1 MAEEREISLGYC
13 ECLSLEA
20 KDLLV
25 DLIKDAF
32 DTRCAEG
39 IGSWNVGK
47 NVSLATHCSELRSLF
62 DSIEGTPVCNTEFLI
77 RKLEKEINDESGA
90 RNAYGRL
97 AEVADMIGEK
107 TLADKIRDIAYQ
119 EGEHKTILTNAVEA
133 LQIPESVGTTREWP
147 GTTAGSVS
155 EQAKVVRQHSIIQQG
170 EIVRQPNLSRPFP
183 KTYDDWKLL
192 TDDIIKVKPTLA
204 EEAKSNL
211 QLIAMGNNHAKMWL
225 VDLAGELGVK

>member
-39 IGSWNVGK
+39 IGSWTAGK

-97 AEVADMIGEK
+97 AEVADMIGDPE
-107 TLADKIRDIAYQ
+107 LAKQLRDISLQ
-119 EGEHKTILTNAVEA
+119 EGDHKNLLEDWVSKNRP
-133 LQIPESVGTTREWP
+133 IPRT
-147 GTTAGSVS
+147 VS
-155 EQAKVVRQHSIIQQG
+155 EQAKVVRQ
-170 EIVRQPNLSRPFP
+170 PNLQVAFEKAKEQLSRPFP
-183 KTYDDWKLL
+183 KTYDDWKHL
-192 TDDIIKVKPTLA
+192 TEDIIKVKPTLA